1 MKTRFEFRRRRLWS
15 LTAPSQ
21 MFCFWLLFGV
31 GAATGDAAVI
41 FDNGSPDWFDGHG
54 SDFDVFNTGF
64 HAQIADDFSLQ
75 PGSGAITG
83 ITWWGDY
90 SPTQT
95 PQPLDSFTIRIF
107 SDAGGT
113 AALNPL
119 ETLSINGLTRT
130 ATGQK
135 LAGKFDVYEYTA
147 TVAPV
152 ALSPNT
158 PYWLSI
164 VNDTSVD
171 SDDGWYWAT
180 SSWLVGN
187 GLIRNWG
194 DGTAW
199 RSIITRDGAEEAFQL
214 TSGDAATPEPSS
226 LILFGIGFVGFGL
239 RRARQ
244 RSLR

>member
-1 MKTRFEFRRRRLWS
+1 MLCCW
-15 LTAPSQ
+15 L
-21 MFCFWLLFGV
+21 MFGL
-31 GAATGDAAVI
+31 GAATADAAVI
-41 FDNGSPDWFDGHG
+41 FNNGSPDWQDAHG
-54 SDFDVFNTGF
+54 SDFDVFGTST
-64 HAQIADDFSLQ
+64 HAQVADDFSLQ

-83 ITWWGDY
+83 VTWWGDY

-107 SDAGGT
+107 SDIGGT

-135 LAGKFDVYEYTA
+135 IAKNTFDAYQYTA

-158 PYWLSI
+158 TYWLSI
-164 VNDTSVD
+164 VDDTRVD
-171 SDDGWYWAT
+171 SNDNWYWAT

-187 GLIRNWG
+187 GLIRNGG

-199 RSIITRDGAEEAFQL
+199 RSIVTLDGAEEAFQL
-214 TSGDAATPEPSS
+214 TSSGATTPEPSS
-226 LILFGIGFVGFGL
+226 LIMFGIGLVGFGL
-239 RRARQ
+239 RRARL